1 MTAMDV
7 EIQDL
12 RVLRAVADTGS
23 LAGAARALGLS
34 QAGVSR
40 RVQRVERAT
49 GLAVLY
55 RDHRGALLTATG
67 RLLLD
72 CADELLPVVDRL
84 LAAGTQGGPP
94 GPPTE
99 RLRIGAV
106 PHPALPLVAARARA
120 LLPSA
125 AVEVRAGECGTVDCG
140 TGGCGT
146 GDCGSALPDLF
157 RLHRLDLVV
166 FRHFP
171 HLDGPLPEA
180 LGTAVLAEESLL
192 VRTAADHR
200 PAERASVSL
209 LDLDGRTC
217 LLPAGRRHAALHHR
231 FMTAVRRR
239 GVHVEVRW
247 AADEAEAAALACA
260 TGGVLPAYPL
270 PAPAAGMVCLPL
282 DDTAVRHRL
291 LLAWRPGDRAA
302 AWAHR
307 LAEEVRE
314 SYAGGGA
321 GGI

>member
-1 MTAMDV
+1 MTAVDV

-40 RVQRVERAT
+40 RIQRAERAT
-49 GLAVLY
+49 GLVVLR
-55 RDHRGALLTATG
+55 RDHRGALLTAAG

-84 LAAGTQGGPP
+84 LAAGAHGDPP
-94 GPPTE
+94 GPAAE

-106 PHPALPLVAARARA
+106 PHPALPLVTARARA

-125 AVEVRAGECGTVDCG
+125 AVEVRTVDCG
-140 TGGCGT
+140 AV
-146 GDCGSALPDLF
+146 DCGAALPDLF

-171 HLDGPLPEA
+171 QLDGPLPDT

-209 LDLDGRTC
+209 FDIDGRTC

-282 DDTAVRHRL
+282 DDDAVRHRL

-307 LAEEVRE
+307 LAGAVRE
-314 SYAGGGA
+314 SYTGGGA